1 MSKLNPFQQSIKSYL
16 DQRAQEDE
24 LFAVS
29 YAKEKKSIEECE
41 KFIISEVQKSKR
53 SAYTPDEVFGLAVH
67 YYDEDDIKNI
77 KAISCKVV
85 VPSSSSSSSS
95 SSPVVELT
103 EADKEQARL
112 NAIEQLQK
120 EEAIKMKARQQR
132 KKPVDNSQ
140 QLSLF

>member
-1 MSKLNPFQQSIKSYL
+1 MKKLNPFQQSIKSYL
-16 DQRAQEDE
+16 DQRAQEDA

-95 SSPVVELT
+95 SPVVELT